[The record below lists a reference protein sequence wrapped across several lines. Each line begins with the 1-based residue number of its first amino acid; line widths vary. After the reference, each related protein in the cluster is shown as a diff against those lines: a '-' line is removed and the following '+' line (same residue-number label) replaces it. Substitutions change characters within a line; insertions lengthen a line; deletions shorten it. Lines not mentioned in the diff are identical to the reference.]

1 MADKLKAVL
10 VGCGAMSRAWLESA
24 ATMPDL
30 EIVGLVDVVAD
41 SAKARADE
49 FNLNSALVDQDLV
62 SVLERVQPDVVFDC
76 TIPEAHVDVTLT
88 ALQKGV
94 HVLGEKPMSDSL
106 DNARKMIRAA
116 NEAKRLYAVVQ
127 QRRYNS
133 HIIGLRNFLADG
145 NIGKITTVNSDFY
158 MGAHFGGFR
167 DHMPHVLLMDMA
179 IHTFDAVR
187 FLTNADPVSVYCKEW
202 NPDGS
207 WYEQDASA
215 VAIFEFSN
223 KMVYTYRGSWCA
235 EGLHT
240 TWESDWRIVGKSGTV
255 KWDGTNNI
263 IAQRV
268 TESGGFF
275 SKFEDVKVEPAD
287 LSSESLGH
295 AGIIREFLTA
305 VRTGKAPQTICTD
318 NIKSLAMVF
327 GAIESAQTD
336 RTVEIRVD
344 W

>member
-1 MADKLKAVL
+1 MGNKLKAVL

-24 ATMPDL
+24 TVIPDV
-30 EIVGLVDVVAD
+30 EISGLVDVIVD

-49 FNLNSALVDQDLV
+49 FNLSEAIIDSELA
-62 SVLERVQPDVVFDC
+62 SVLDHIKPDVVFDC
-76 TIPEAHVDVTLT
+76 TVPEAHVDVTLA
-88 ALQKGV
+88 ALRSGA

-106 DNARKMIRAA
+106 DNARRMIRAA
-116 NEAKRLYAVVQ
+116 EESNRLYAVVQ
-127 QRRYNS
+127 QRRYDS
-133 HIIGLRNFLADG
+133 HIISLRSFLKSG
-145 NIGKITTVNSDFY
+145 QIGPLTTVNSDFFL
-158 MGAHFGGFR
+158 GAHFGGFR

-187 FLTNADPVSVYCKEW
+187 FLAGADPVSVYCKEW

-207 WYEQDASA
+207 WYDRDASA

-240 TWESDWRIVGKSGTV
+240 TWESDWRIIGQQGTV
-255 KWDGTNNI
+255 KWDGNDKI

-268 TESGGFF
+268 KETGGFF
-275 SKFEDVKVEPAD
+275 SQFEELTIQPAS
-287 LSSESLGH
+287 LAQEQLGH
-295 AGIIREFLTA
+295 SGIIREFLNA
-305 VRTGKAPQTICTD
+305 VTTGQTPQTICTD